1 MSSEHSQIGEIIADG
16 YCLTSPNMVYF
27 KLEFLPIFR
36 KQCRLKEHPY
46 INLIP
51 ERTLTLM
58 FYAKNVK
65 LLEQEQF
72 YFNLVGFK
80 SQLH

>member
-58 FYAKNVK
+58 FYAKK
-65 LLEQEQF
+65 REAIGTRTILF
-72 YFNLVGFK
+72 
-80 SQLH
+80 QLGRF